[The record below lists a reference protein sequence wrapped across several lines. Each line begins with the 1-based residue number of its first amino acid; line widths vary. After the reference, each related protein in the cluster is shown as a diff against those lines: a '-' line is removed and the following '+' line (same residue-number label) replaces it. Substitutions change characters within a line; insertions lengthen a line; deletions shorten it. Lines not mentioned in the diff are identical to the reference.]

1 MNRRS
6 EQWQDTVNIIL
17 SVWLFISPWV
27 LGYASGQAQAWN
39 AWIVAVV
46 VFVLSIASLAQF
58 QQWEEWINVLLGIW
72 LILSPW
78 ILRFSTHS
86 RPTSNAVI
94 VGIIVG
100 VLALWNALE
109 RRTGLVSRT

>member
-6 EQWQDTVNIIL
+6 EQWQDVVNIVFSI
-17 SVWLFISPWV
+17 WLFISPWV
-27 LGYASGQAQAWN
+27 LSYSGGGAQAWN
-39 AWIVAVV
+39 AWVV
-46 VFVLSIASLAQF
+46 GVIVFVLSIASFAQF
-58 QQWEEWINVLLGIW
+58 QRWEEWINMLLGIW

-94 VGIIVG
+94 VGTIVG
-100 VLALWNALE
+100 VLALWNVLD

>member
-1 MNRRS
+1 
-6 EQWQDTVNIIL
+6 VNIIL
-17 SVWLFISPWV
+17 SIWLFIPPWV
-27 LGYASGQAQAWN
+27 LGYSLGQVQAWN

-58 QQWEEWINVLLGIW
+58 QRWEERINVLLGIW

-78 ILRFSTHS
+78 ILRFSTDS
-86 RPTSNAVI
+86 KPAANAII

-100 VLALWNALE
+100 VLALWNALD

>member
-6 EQWQDTVNIIL
+6 EQWQDTVNIIA

-27 LGYASGQAQAWN
+27 LGYAGGQVQAWN

-58 QQWEEWINVLLGIW
+58 QRWEEWINVLLGIW

-78 ILRFSTHS
+78 ILRFSTAS

-94 VGIIVG
+94 VGIIIG

>member
-1 MNRRS
+1 VNRRS
-6 EQWQDTVNIIL
+6 EQWQDAVNIIL
-17 SVWLFISPWV
+17 SIWLFISPWV
-27 LGYASGQAQAWN
+27 LGYSGGQAQAWN

-58 QQWEEWINVLLGIW
+58 QRWEEWINVLLGIW

-78 ILRFSTHS
+78 ILRFSTNS
-86 RPTSNAVI
+86 RPAANAII

-100 VLALWNALE
+100 VLALWNVLD
-109 RRTGLVSRT
+109 RRAGLVSRT